1 VQRIGPPVRGIPK
14 ACGSFATYHRNP
26 AIVFLRQ
33 REGFLRRAGNF
44 FDSAVVR
51 ALPHLG
57 QFCPAAKWL
66 KWIHFFKGPAN

>member
-1 VQRIGPPVRGIPK
+1 MQRIG
-14 ACGSFATYHRNP
+14 
-26 AIVFLRQ
+26 LRQ

-44 FDSAVVR
+44 FDSAIVR
-51 ALPHLG
+51 ALSHLG